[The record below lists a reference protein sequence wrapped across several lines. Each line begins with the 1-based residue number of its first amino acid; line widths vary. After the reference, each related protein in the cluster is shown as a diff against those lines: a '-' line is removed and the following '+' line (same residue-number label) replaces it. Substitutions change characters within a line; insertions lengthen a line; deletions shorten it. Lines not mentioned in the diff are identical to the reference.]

1 MCEQLELL
9 ITEVRPV
16 VKRKTVKKTRVRVSH
31 PELLLKWGLT
41 LGE

>member
-1 MCEQLELL
+1 MMTQQELL

-31 PELLLKWGLT
+31 PELMLKWNLT